1 MDAMEFKKQLTE
13 GIEELDGQTMT
24 DIYGSRVFDVRAD
37 LIDGIDEGCVD
48 LSKDAI
54 SEFDF
59 QTNSFKVT
67 FEDKIAT
74 VRFCKVTK
82 KLECLL
88 NDRYPHIGYVP
99 RRASVYERTR
109 ALVYATGNK
118 WAIENFEAT
127 H

>member
-1 MDAMEFKKQLTE
+1 MKATEFQRQFTD
-13 GIEELDGQTMT
+13 GIEELDVQTMT

-37 LIDGIDEGCVD
+37 LLEAIEEGYIDLDE
-48 LSKDAI
+48 DAI

-74 VRFCKVTK
+74 VRFCKATK

-88 NDRYPHIGYVP
+88 TDRYPHIGYMP
-99 RRASVYERTR
+99 RMASTYERTR
-109 ALVYATGNK
+109 AMVYATGNK

>member
-1 MDAMEFKKQLTE
+1 MDAMEFKRQLTE
-13 GIEELDGQTMT
+13 SIEELDGQTMT
-24 DIYGSRVFDVRAD
+24 DIYGSRVFDVMAD
-37 LIDGIDEGCVD
+37 LIDGIDEGYVD
-48 LSKDAI
+48 LDKDAI
-54 SEFDF
+54 SDFDF
-59 QTNSFKVT
+59 KTNSFKVT

-74 VRFCKVTK
+74 VRFCKVTG

-88 NDRYPHIGYVP
+88 NDRRQRIGYVP
-99 RRASVYERTR
+99 RMASVYERTR